1 MCLCATCCCCVTVC
15 RFATAFQWVLTWWL
29 FRDDQGQ
36 LRKNDIRWGQ
46 ETMCAGTQ
54 AWRQRG
60 MPRRGRV
67 KAVYGK
73 ILAFCLPACS
83 VSAEASPVAMH
94 AIGNDSSILRGLTF
108 VLGWGRQ
115 QISCQRSNQSLPG
128 SSLTLYSSKLTGQ
141 PALLLLLL
149 LCCAHVHRGLYDGT
163 AFYRLADRN
172 GNPWYGMAKRRDA
185 IKNQQLG

>member
-1 MCLCATCCCCVTVC
+1 
-15 RFATAFQWVLTWWL
+15 
-29 FRDDQGQ
+29 
-36 LRKNDIRWGQ
+36 
-46 ETMCAGTQ
+46 
-54 AWRQRG
+54 
-60 MPRRGRV
+60 
-67 KAVYGK
+67 
-73 ILAFCLPACS
+73 
-83 VSAEASPVAMH
+83 MH

-128 SSLTLYSSKLTGQ
+128 SSLTLYSSKSTAQ
-141 PALLLLLL
+141 PALLLLL